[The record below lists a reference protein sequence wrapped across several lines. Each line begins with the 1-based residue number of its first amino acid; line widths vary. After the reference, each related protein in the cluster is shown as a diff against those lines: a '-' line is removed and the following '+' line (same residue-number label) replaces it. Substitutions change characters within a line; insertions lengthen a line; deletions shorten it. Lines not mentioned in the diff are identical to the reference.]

1 MSRCCRAVKLLPSVT
16 MYCRVASL
24 LFSIV
29 GLYTSDSTP
38 SATVYHAFDPVF
50 AAVPKQSFLAVPMY
64 DWAPGPPGAAP
75 PGAAARPEPRACGA
89 ARASD
94 EATTATA
101 LTVTT

>member
-50 AAVPKQSFLAVPMY
+50 AAVPKQSFLAVSM
-64 DWAPGPPGAAP
+64 
-75 PGAAARPEPRACGA
+75 
-89 ARASD
+89 
-94 EATTATA
+94 
-101 LTVTT
+101 